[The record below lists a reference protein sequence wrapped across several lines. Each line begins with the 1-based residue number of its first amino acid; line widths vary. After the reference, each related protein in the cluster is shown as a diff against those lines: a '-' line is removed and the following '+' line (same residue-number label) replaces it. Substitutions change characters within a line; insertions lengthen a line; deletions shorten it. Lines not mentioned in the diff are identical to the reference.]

1 MFIVQRIVRFSWKN
15 VLQLGKKLV
24 FLFGVHNIIIM
35 VVQKM
40 KQKFFFF
47 RQNTQHQIIVGR
59 KVNFSSLYISTTNNN
74 CFLMFFLFNFPHF
87 WYYIR
92 KLKYITRLVSSNPCV
107 LGVFGVV
114 LSISNRGYY
123 CYSLLV
129 AAGTISST
137 QFVVSL

>member
-47 RQNTQHQIIVGR
+47 RQNTHQIIVGR
-59 KVNFSSLYISTTNNN
+59 KVIFSSLYTSTTNNN